1 MSKTTTRI
9 GTPSSNAAEIP
20 TGPQRAPRGAQRT
33 CKTWAA
39 EAAMRMLMNNLDPE
53 VAEDPANLVVYGG
66 SGKAARDWDSFRA
79 IVATLRRLE
88 PDETLLVQSGKPVG
102 VFKTTTASLRVLIAN
117 SNLVGKW
124 ATWEHFRKLEAEGR
138 SCSAR

>member
-1 MSKTTTRI
+1 MGSAMPKSDALTSRPM
-9 GTPSSNAAEIP
+9 PSSADIP
-20 TGPQRAPRGAQRT
+20 IGPQRAPRGATRT

-53 VAEDPANLVVYGG
+53 VAEDPDHLIVYGG

-88 PDETLLVQSGKPVG
+88 ADEPPLVQSGKPLAG
-102 VFKTTTASLRVLIAN
+102 FHTTT
-117 SNLVGKW
+117 
-124 ATWEHFRKLEAEGR
+124 
-138 SCSAR
+138 

>member
-1 MSKTTTRI
+1 MRRELSLRTPIYRAHARAGRVRPRASEEYHEHAMSHSTTQTSSP
-9 GTPSSNAAEIP
+9 PSGVSDIP
-20 TGPQRAPRGAQRT
+20 IGPQRAPRGAQRT

-66 SGKAARDWDSFRA
+66 SGKAARDWDAFRA

-88 PDETLLVQSGKPVG
+88 PDETLLV
-102 VFKTTTASLRVLIAN
+102 
-117 SNLVGKW
+117 
-124 ATWEHFRKLEAEGR
+124 
-138 SCSAR
+138 